1 MMKNIALIIIFFLFH
16 LSSYSQE
23 GMRFEDLTFKEA
35 LAKAKAENKMIFMD
49 CYTKTCV
56 PCKVMEKEVFTQQKV
71 GDFMNRNF
79 ICLKYDMQEGEG
91 CMLRERF
98 EVNIFPTFIFIC
110 SNGTFRH
117 KFSGGSN
124 ADSFIERVKEALDDE
139 KALGVFEEKYK
150 NGNRDKSFLL
160 KYIRRLEDRAQYI
173 GDSSAR
179 KVVDELFRLASDED
193 KASKDYWFIFN
204 NEKLSPRGSDA
215 MSFLIANRQKF
226 YETIGRNDVEARLS
240 KCILA
245 EIKGCV
251 FDLFGSKQIDTA
263 RLNGIE
269 KHIKELNLLNEKALL
284 AILAIPRAIKTDD
297 TDKIFA
303 ACNNAK
309 QIAKGEDVSVIY
321 FIYNTVA
328 PKLNE
333 KQKADWLELYN
344 SISK

>member
-1 MMKNIALIIIFFLFH
+1 MKNIILIIIFLLLAFF
-16 LSSYSQE
+16 SYCQE
-23 GMRFEDLTFKEA
+23 GIRFENLTFKEA
-35 LAKAKAENKMIFMD
+35 LAKAKVENKLIFMD

-56 PCKVMEKEVFTQQKV
+56 PCKLMEKEVFTQQEV

-98 EVNIFPTFIFIC
+98 GVNVFPTFIFIC
-110 SNGTFRH
+110 PDGTFRH
-117 KFSGGSN
+117 KFSGGGN
-124 ADSFIERVKEALDDE
+124 ADSFIKRVKEALDDE

-193 KASKDYWFIFN
+193 KVSKDYWFIFN
-204 NEKLSPRGSDA
+204 NEKLSPRGSDV
-215 MSFLIANRQKF
+215 MGFLIANRQKF
-226 YETIGRNDVEARLS
+226 YETVRREDVEARLS
-240 KCILA
+240 KDILE

-251 FDLFGSKQIDTA
+251 YDLFGVKRTNAI
-263 RLNGIE
+263 RLNGVE
-269 KHIKELNLLNEKALL
+269 KNIKELKLLNEKVLLALL
-284 AILAIPRAIKTDD
+284 AIPKAIITDD
-297 TDKIFA
+297 VDKILA
-303 ACNNAK
+303 ACKNAK
-309 QIAKGEDVSVIY
+309 QLAKGEDLSVIY
-321 FIYNTVA
+321 FIYNTLA

-333 KQKADWLELYN
+333 KQKADWLELYY
-344 SISK
+344 SLSK